1 MLIIPKTFRN
11 FAKHKNHKKE
21 NKMEIKILG
30 PGCQKCQMLTKFV
43 NEVVAENNFDATVKK
58 VEDMNDIMNYGIL
71 ATPGLVINE
80 KVITSGRVP
89 SKPDLKKYIEQFING

>member
-1 MLIIPKTFRN
+1 
-11 FAKHKNHKKE
+11 
-21 NKMEIKILG
+21 MEIKVLG
-30 PGCQKCQMLTKFV
+30 PGCQKCQMLTKLV
-43 NEVVAENNFDATVKK
+43 TEVVAENNFDAIVQK

-80 KVITSGRVP
+80 KVIISGRVP